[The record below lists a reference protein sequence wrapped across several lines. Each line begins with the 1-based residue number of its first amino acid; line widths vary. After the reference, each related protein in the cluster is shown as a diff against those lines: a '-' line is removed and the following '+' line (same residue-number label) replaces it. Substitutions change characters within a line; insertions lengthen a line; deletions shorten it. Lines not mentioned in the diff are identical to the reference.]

1 MKEGQPSTI
10 HLRDYEAPAFTIEE
24 TTLHFDI
31 HEDYCDVTST
41 LLMQR
46 SEGDDTLPL
55 ILDGDADLDTR
66 SLAVDGQILST
77 NEYQISDELLTIPNL
92 PDRFELT
99 TNVRIKPAENTA
111 LELSLIHI

>member
-46 SEGDDTLPL
+46 SEGDDASPL
-55 ILDGDADLDTR
+55 ILNGDADLDTR
-66 SLAVDGQILST
+66 SLAVDGQILSS
-77 NEYQISDELLTIPNL
+77 NEYQISDCLLYTSPS
-92 PDRFELT
+92 PRD
-99 TNVRIKPAENTA
+99 
-111 LELSLIHI
+111 